1 METRKSTEKSF
12 EDLTNYEKMIILA
25 LYKYF
30 PIPQNIEQIK
40 KTIKR
45 YGWNKYTSEQLDDLR
60 VELVQARL
68 N

>member
-25 LYKYF
+25 LYMYF

-40 KTIKR
+40 KTIER